1 MSNTNPA
8 AAFYANPVAR
18 GIFALLRG
26 LDRLAPRFSTRLAL
40 RLFFTPVPTKR
51 ASRARQVP
59 APWRV
64 ERLPFEGASVAV
76 WERSDVPSD
85 APRVLLVHGWAGD
98 AQQMRGLADALV
110 RAGRH
115 PVLIDLPAHGRS
127 DGWSSNLAQWVR
139 ALFVVTARFGPWE
152 AIGAHSL
159 GSIAVAH
166 ALARGLPCK
175 RVALIAAAPSP
186 KLFMRWFAAA
196 IGLDG
201 GPGGLADR
209 MVRLIERRERVVLA
223 EFEPAWIG
231 NHLNQPTLLV
241 HDRGDRT
248 APLAGSEAL
257 ARVLP
262 SSRLRTTDGL
272 GHRRVLED
280 AAVLAEVTAHLA
292 GAEPMTANGS

>member
-1 MSNTNPA
+1 MSNHNPA
-8 AAFYANPVAR
+8 AAFFASPVAR
-18 GIFALLRG
+18 GISALLRG
-26 LDRLAPRFSTRLAL
+26 LDRLAPRYSTQLAL
-40 RLFFTPVPTKR
+40 RLFLTPVPTKR
-51 ASRARQVP
+51 AARAREVP

-64 ERLPFEGASVAV
+64 ERLPFEGASIAV
-76 WERSDVPSD
+76 WQRSDVPAD

-98 AQQMRGLADALV
+98 AQQMRGLGDALV

-139 ALFVVTARFGPWE
+139 ALFAVTARFGPWD

-166 ALARGLPCK
+166 ALARGLPCR
-175 RVALIAAAPSP
+175 RVALIAAAPP
-186 KLFMRWFAAA
+186 PTLFLRWFAAA
-196 IGLDG
+196 IGLGD
-201 GPGGLADR
+201 GLAER
-209 MVRLIERRERVVLA
+209 MVRLIERRERVVMA

-231 NHLNQPTLLV
+231 THLSQPTLLV

-262 SSRLRTTDGL
+262 RSRLRTTDGL
-272 GHRRVLED
+272 GHRRVLDD
-280 AAVLAEVTAHLA
+280 AAVVTEVAAHLA
-292 GAEPMTANGS
+292 GTEPVAANEPG